1 MKSLVSYYS
10 RTGHTKKVAEL
21 LAEQLSA
28 DLEAIS
34 VATEKNVGTLAM
46 QAFLSLKAKIAQ
58 TTKDPASYDL
68 VLVGSPVWGGRMSSP
83 IRTYL
88 AQNKH
93 KFARVALFCTHG
105 NLDSE
110 GSVKMLQSMERLVG
124 KESASM
130 LDVSQNDMES
140 GAYIEKVKQFAAKLA
155 GSASP
160 DVSS

>member
-28 DLEAIS
+28 DLEAIW

-88 AQNKH
+88 AQN
-93 KFARVALFCTHG
+93 
-105 NLDSE
+105 
-110 GSVKMLQSMERLVG
+110 
-124 KESASM
+124 
-130 LDVSQNDMES
+130 
-140 GAYIEKVKQFAAKLA
+140 
-155 GSASP
+155 
-160 DVSS
+160 